1 VKWAWDI
8 FEGEDV
14 GLVGVFVAVVGS
26 VPWFL
31 GGGGGSWYFKLRL
44 CVLRDLFEGRGG
56 VWFTSSSTSW
66 VLSRSSGQL

>member
-31 GGGGGSWYFKLRL
+31 GGGGEVGISN
-44 CVLRDLFEGRGG
+44 CGCAC
-56 VWFTSSSTSW
+56 
-66 VLSRSSGQL
+66 